1 MRSGSGRVGLF
12 RPLPP
17 PPERR
22 SGRTALALSSG
33 LLLSQRRCRL
43 PPVAIMINYRDLISR
58 ESGLHCP
65 SHGAQGTRRHMGGG
79 GRSGAAAAAA
89 AVVGLRGAPWG
100 RAPGPGAPGEGRR
113 GAGNGASSGRGR
125 LVTGGSVFPSR

>member
-33 LLLSQRRCRL
+33 LLLSQRRSRL
-43 PPVAIMINYRDLISR
+43 PPVAIMIIYRDLISR

-65 SHGAQGTRRHMGGG
+65 SHGAQGARRHMGGG
-79 GRSGAAAAAA
+79 GGPAAAAA
-89 AVVGLRGAPWG
+89 AVVGLRRGAAWG

-113 GAGNGASSGRGR
+113 GAGNGACSGRGR
-125 LVTGGSVFPSR
+125 LVTGGSVSPSR